1 MLALEKPVW
10 REKNK
15 NILNIIAKQEYI
27 EEKLN
32 ADQNSVFA
40 YLESSFSS

>member
-1 MLALEKPVW
+1 MVIVVF
-10 REKNK
+10 
-15 NILNIIAKQEYI
+15 ILVSFMIAKQEYI

-40 YLESSFSS
+40 YHESPLSS